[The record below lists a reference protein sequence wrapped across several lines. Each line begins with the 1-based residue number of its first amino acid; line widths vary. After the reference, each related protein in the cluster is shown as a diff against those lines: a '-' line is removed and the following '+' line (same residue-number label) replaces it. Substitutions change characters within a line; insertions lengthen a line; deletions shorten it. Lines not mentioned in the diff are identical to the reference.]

1 MQRLLKAVGIAYI
14 AVLAAGCTDS
24 NESDIDIEALVKSV
38 ETKSTISKQSAI
50 DEITPALEFGLKQ
63 LESVCEEIPSERE
76 CQNELTKHRK
86 QVNQFSRGEWEDIPK
101 MSLEELAFLSE
112 KFNKDAWKLWK

>member
-14 AVLAAGCTDS
+14 AVLAASCTDS

-50 DEITPALEFGLKQ
+50 DDLTPALVFGLKQ
-63 LESVCEEIPSERE
+63 LESVCEEISSERE
-76 CQNELTKHRK
+76 CQKELTKHRK
-86 QVNQFSRGEWEDIPK
+86 QVVQFSRGEWEDIQK

-112 KFNKDAWKLWK
+112 KFK